1 MLIVLPGTIAPSR
14 LLLDVLREQHEDRRE
29 QWKLDHAFRTKH
41 GIPSTPDIDWN
52 EERRRVKAIAE
63 AVDLEDAGLVILGC
77 QAAILSM
84 QAAPVDPGEW
94 LPPAGLEA
102 VSFKPRTLAAKESKT
117 LKAAWAAAL
126 NANDRDAVHAAE
138 AAIVRRS
145 IVTVGGLT
153 VLDGDGER
161 ADVTVDDD
169 DVIAGLRE
177 SGLLS
182 WLLSA
187 TLYLWSLPSGKAY
200 RSGVLL
206 PQT

>member
-1 MLIVLPGTIAPSR
+1 MLIVLPGTVAPSR
-14 LLLDVLREQHEDRRE
+14 LLLDVLCEQHNDRRE
-29 QWKLDHAFRTKH
+29 SWKRDQAFREKH
-41 GIPSTPDIDWN
+41 GIPSTPDIDWA

-63 AVDLEDAGLVILGC
+63 AAELEDAGLVILGC

-102 VSFKPRTLAAKESKT
+102 VRFSPRILAARESKT
-117 LKAAWAAAL
+117 LRSAWVAAL
-126 NANDRDAVHAAE
+126 NANDRPAVQAAE
-138 AAIVRRS
+138 DAILRRAIVD
-145 IVTVGGLT
+145 IGGVEVVGG
-153 VLDGDGER
+153 DGIDLEDED
-161 ADVTVDDD
+161 AC
-169 DVIAGLRE
+169 AALRE
-177 SGLLS
+177 SGLTS

-187 TLYLWSLPSGKAY
+187 SLYLQSLPSGKAY